1 MLRVT
6 VELLPLGD
14 ENTKRH
20 LGTIEIAN
28 DGTGTKSRG
37 NYMVRTAIR
46 GQPKQTWRRGVV
58 EGFPR
63 LELGVYDL
71 LLRALVGTVGDRN
84 RQFVD
89 LVKLELE
96 PAEAP

>member
-6 VELLPLGD
+6 IDLLPYGD
-14 ENTKRH
+14 ETTKRN
-20 LGTIEIAN
+20 LGVIEIAN

-46 GQPKQTWRRGVV
+46 GQPKQTWRKGAVKD
-58 EGFPR
+58 FPR
-63 LELGVYDL
+63 LQLGVYDL
-71 LLRALVGTVGDRN
+71 LLRALVATVGERN
-84 RQFVD
+84 RQFVE
-89 LVKLELE
+89 LVKQDLE